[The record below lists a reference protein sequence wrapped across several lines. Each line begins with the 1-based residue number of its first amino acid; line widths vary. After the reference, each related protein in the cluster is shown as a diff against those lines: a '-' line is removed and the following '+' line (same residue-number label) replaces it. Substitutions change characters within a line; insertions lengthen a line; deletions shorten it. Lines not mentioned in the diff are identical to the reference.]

1 MTKEHQAVKAYTLI
15 TGASAGLGKALAL
28 ECAARKQNL
37 ILVALPNEGLPETSA
52 WISQEYGV
60 DVAHYE
66 TDLTREKCLEDL
78 LQWVSGNFRV
88 NFLINN
94 AGIGC
99 TRALDQMHP
108 AYFDSMIKLNVR
120 ATGMMTFHLLNELK
134 THEKAYILNVS
145 SIISLM
151 PSAYKTVYSA
161 SKAFIYSF
169 SRGLRQEL
177 RGTNVHVSVL
187 MPGPLRTNSSVT
199 ERIKKQGFF
208 GRMIVLEPETAA
220 KIALAQTLDRKPVI
234 IPGVVNKISGI
245 LMKAIPKSIGVPIIS
260 SIYSKEA
267 ETGLHHTTVHTVPG
281 VIQVLN
287 DEK

>member
-1 MTKEHQAVKAYTLI
+1 
-15 TGASAGLGKALAL
+15 
-28 ECAARKQNL
+28 
-37 ILVALPNEGLPETSA
+37 
-52 WISQEYGV
+52 
-60 DVAHYE
+60 
-66 TDLTREKCLEDL
+66 
-78 LQWVSGNFRV
+78 
-88 NFLINN
+88 
-94 AGIGC
+94 
-99 TRALDQMHP
+99 MHP

-120 ATGMMTFHLLNELK
+120 VTGMLTFHLLNELK